1 MRLSGAG
8 LLLRGLLLSISMP
21 SPAVAIEL
29 DISDERMLQLVFDSM
44 SIETDVFN

>member
-8 LLLRGLLLSISMP
+8 LLRGLLLSIFMP

-29 DISDERMLQLVFDSM
+29 DISDERTLQLVFDL
-44 SIETDVFN
+44 IHIGTNVIN